1 MSISSVHGRDCASE
15 KHYDNQVGGK
25 KMKFVIVFPEPV
37 SDILLRIAAEQECS
51 VEELID
57 EAIKEY
63 LERMNKNG
71 N

>member
-1 MSISSVHGRDCASE
+1 
-15 KHYDNQVGGK
+15 
-25 KMKFVIVFPEPV
+25 MKFVIVFPEPV
-37 SDILLRIAAEQECS
+37 SDILLRIAAEQEYS

-63 LERMNKNG
+63 LERMNENG

>member
-1 MSISSVHGRDCASE
+1 
-15 KHYDNQVGGK
+15 
-25 KMKFVIVFPEPV
+25 MKFVIVFPEPV
-37 SDILLRIAAEQECS
+37 SDILLSIAAEQECS

-63 LERMNKNG
+63 LERMNENG